1 MTASAQP
8 FSRFADKL
16 VIVTGGN
23 GGIGLGIAQRFADE
37 GANLAILARTEDS
50 GEAAAQKLSSEK
62 QTARFYK
69 TDLSDE
75 SNICATLERIQADFG
90 RIDVLVNNAGCG
102 LLKSP
107 VNRSTPTA
115 ERWRAFRQANLDS
128 MVLMT
133 AHTLPHLAQSEGASV
148 VNISSTAAMHGNWG
162 LYGVAKAGVEG
173 LTRAMAAEGAPM
185 GIRVN
190 GVSPGWIA
198 TSPEQA
204 DEVLRNATQ
213 PPSLLNRMGTPGEIA
228 GAVMFLASADAGFVT
243 GQTLIVDGGKSVID
257 YPSRGMLETHG
268 FRGHV
273 RPDEG

>member
-1 MTASAQP
+1 MTASAQHI
-8 FSRFADKL
+8 SRFVGKL

-75 SNICATLERIQADFG
+75 SNICATLERIEADFG

-107 VNRSTPTA
+107 VTRSTPTA
-115 ERWRAFRQANLDS
+115 ERWQAFRQANLDS

-198 TSPEQA
+198 TSPAQA

>member
-1 MTASAQP
+1 MTTVTNCI
-8 FSRFADKL
+8 SRFAGKL

-37 GANLAILARTEDS
+37 GADLAILARSEDS
-50 GEAAAQKLSSEK
+50 GEAAAQKLTSEA
-62 QTARFYK
+62 QTARFYR
-69 TDLSDE
+69 TDLTDE
-75 SNICATLERIQADFG
+75 ASIRAALEQIHSDFG
-90 RIDVLVNNAGCG
+90 QLDVLVNNAGCG

-107 VNRSTPTA
+107 VTRSTPTA
-115 ERWRAFRQANLDS
+115 ERWQAFRQANLDS

-133 AHTLPHLAQSEGASV
+133 AYTLPYLAQSENGSV

-213 PPSLLNRMGTPGEIA
+213 PPSLINRMGTPDEIA
-228 GAVMFLASADAGFVT
+228 GAVTFLASADAGFVT

-273 RPDEG
+273 LPEDG

>member
-1 MTASAQP
+1 MTTVTNRI
-8 FSRFADKL
+8 SRFTGKL

-37 GANLAILARTEDS
+37 GADLAILARSEGR
-50 GEAAAQKLSSEK
+50 GEAAAQKLTSEA
-62 QTARFYK
+62 QTARFYR
-69 TDLSDE
+69 TDLTDE
-75 SNICATLERIQADFG
+75 ASIRAALEQIHSDFG
-90 RIDVLVNNAGCG
+90 QLDVLVNNAGCG

-107 VNRSTPTA
+107 VTRSTPTT
-115 ERWRAFRQANLDS
+115 ERWQAFRQANLDS

-133 AHTLPHLAQSEGASV
+133 AHALPYLAQSENGSV

-213 PPSLLNRMGTPGEIA
+213 PPSLLNRMGTPDEIA
-228 GAVMFLASADAGFVT
+228 GAVTFLASADAGFVT

-268 FRGHV
+268 FRGHIL
-273 RPDEG
+273 PEDG